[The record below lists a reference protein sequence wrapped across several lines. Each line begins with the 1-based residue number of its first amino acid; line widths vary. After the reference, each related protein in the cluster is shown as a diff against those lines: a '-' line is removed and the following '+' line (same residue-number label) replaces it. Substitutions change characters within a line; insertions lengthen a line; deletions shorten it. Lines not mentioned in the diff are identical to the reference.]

1 MKINVLD
8 KSIANMIA
16 AGEVV
21 ERPASVIKELIEN
34 SVDAGA
40 KNITAEIKKGGM
52 TYIRITDDGCGIA
65 SDEVETAFLRHA
77 TSKIRTAEDLDAIY
91 TLGFRGE
98 ALASIAAVAK
108 IDIFT
113 KTKDE
118 EFGTTLSIEGGEVT
132 EKEVSGCPD
141 GTTITVRDLFFNTP
155 ARMKFLK
162 NDATETGYITDIINK
177 LILSHPEVSI
187 KLIVNG
193 KTTVFSSGDGKLISA
208 VRTVFGKDY
217 QANML
222 ELVPGDG
229 PLKVRGYV
237 GNSSLSRKDRRH
249 QMFFINGRYITSK
262 LISAAL
268 GEAYQ
273 NTMMTGRFPVA
284 VVFLEVSG
292 YFVDVNVHPTKSEV
306 RFSDDKKVY
315 QEVYWAVKNALSVKK
330 YVPEIEIKNNTAAKI
345 VNTEKSRTQYRAEQL
360 DINLLRDNPVIKREN
375 PQNEESPS
383 PDPSA
388 KSTPSAAPLKR
399 EETKKAE
406 LEKAATK
413 AEEHLTE
420 DEEIREYIAN
430 RAFFANPDS
439 MKLKS
444 PLDEVPCRTD
454 ELHTEAET
462 EEVITSEKK
471 TPVQSSSDKS
481 ASEIIFSPAS
491 VKEESAKQ
499 EGSDDEQDPSGQKIT
514 QPAKPVLK
522 NGIDYHIIGQVFA
535 TYILVQK
542 DSELLIIDQH
552 AACERIYFESLL
564 EQYREG
570 LVRSQILMIPVT
582 VSLDPVSFALASEN
596 LGFME
601 SLGFE
606 CDIFGDMSIIVRSVP
621 SMMTECEIKDTVLEI
636 VSLLSQNK
644 ADIKKA
650 IAEEALHTVACK
662 RALKG
667 NSTIS
672 SAEMDSLVQSVLTF
686 DSINTCPHGRPIIV
700 KMTKY
705 ELEKQ
710 FKRIV

>member
-40 KNITAEIKKGGM
+40 KNITAEVKKGGM

-77 TSKIRTAEDLDAIY
+77 TSKISKAEDLDAIY

-98 ALASIAAVAK
+98 ALASIAAVARV
-108 IDIFT
+108 DIFT
-113 KTKDE
+113 KTQDE
-118 EFGTTLSIEGGEVT
+118 DFGTTLSIEGGDVIS
-132 EKEVSGCPD
+132 KEESGCPN

-193 KTTVFSSGDGKLISA
+193 KTTVFSNGDGKLISA
-208 VRTVFGKDY
+208 IRTVFGKDY
-217 QANML
+217 QLNMI
-222 ELVPGDG
+222 ELNSSEG
-229 PLKVRGYV
+229 PLKVRGFI

-249 QMFFINGRYITSK
+249 QMFFINGRYISSK
-262 LISAAL
+262 IISAAV

-273 NTMMTGRFPVA
+273 NTMMTGRYPVA

-330 YVPEIEIKNNTAAKI
+330 YVPEVEIKNDNALKT
-345 VNTEKSRTQYRAEQL
+345 VNAEKSRSQYRAEQI
-360 DINLLRDNPVIKREN
+360 DINLLREDVVRKNPAVAQTKPKPEERKPEEKIN
-375 PQNEESPS
+375 P
-383 PDPSA
+383 D
-388 KSTPSAAPLKR
+388 
-399 EETKKAE
+399 
-406 LEKAATK
+406 ATK
-413 AEEHLTE
+413 EEKTAQPPVSNSQKDIKDLH
-420 DEEIREYIAN
+420 DDDIREYIAN
-430 RAFFANPDS
+430 RSFFANPDYS
-439 MKLKS
+439 SFKS
-444 PLDEVPCRTD
+444 SVEDIPYITGKDSGEDFGADKKIEEPK
-454 ELHTEAET
+454 EAIR
-462 EEVITSEKK
+462 EEI
-471 TPVQSSSDKS
+471 
-481 ASEIIFSPAS
+481 
-491 VKEESAKQ
+491 KEEIKEEPQ
-499 EGSDDEQDPSGQKIT
+499 EI
-514 QPAKPVLK
+514 KPLLK
-522 NGIDYHIIGQVFA
+522 NGIDYNIIGQVFA

-542 DSELLIIDQH
+542 DGELLVIDQH
-552 AACERIYFESLL
+552 AACERVYFENLM
-564 EQYREG
+564 EEYKNGQI
-570 LVRSQILMIPVT
+570 RSQVLMIPVT
-582 VSLDPVSFALASEN
+582 VNFDPLSFALLSEN
-596 LGFME
+596 LEFME

-606 CDIFGDMSIIVRSVP
+606 CDVFGESSIIVRSVP
-621 SMMTECEIKDTVLEI
+621 EMMTETEIKDTVAEI
-636 VSLLSQNK
+636 ATLLSQNK

-650 IAEEALHTVACK
+650 LAQEALHTVACK
-662 RALKG
+662 KALKG
-667 NSTIS
+667 NNTLTQ
-672 SAEMDSLVQSVLTF
+672 ADMDSLVRSVFAF
-686 DSINTCPHGRPIIV
+686 DSINTCPHGRPIMI
-700 KMTKY
+700 KMSKY